1 MNNISKLITT
11 FTVCKFLEE
20 MADPQN
26 TTDPLDALVA
36 FSEECDSLGGDSVLF
51 SELAAREL
59 EACRLLEQDGGGGA
73 APVSGTPANTTA
85 GVAGLKPDDIG
96 IPVETQKRH
105 TSRNSIFRRKKP
117 NKYFTDKENSY

>member
-1 MNNISKLITT
+1 MNNISNLITT

-20 MADPQN
+20 MAHPQN
-26 TTDPLDALVA
+26 TTNLLEALLE
-36 FSEECDSLGGDSVLF
+36 FSQECDSLGGDPVLF

-59 EACRLLEQDGGGGA
+59 EACRLLEQDGGGGT

-96 IPVETQKRH
+96 VPVEAQKRH

-117 NKYFTDKENSY
+117 NKYFVDKENSY